1 MWDLF
6 DFNNDGIVCLVE
18 KVIGVQLLEGSFY
31 DNSTASNDN
40 DYCDADDD
48 DYCDA
53 DDDEIDEDD
62 ELDESALSD
71 NDNDFNNEDS
81 EI

>member
-40 DYCDADDD
+40 EYR
-48 DYCDA
+48 DA
-53 DDDEIDEDD
+53 DDDEIDVDD
-62 ELDESALSD
+62 ELDENAPEDGDSD
-71 NDNDFNNEDS
+71 F
-81 EI
+81 

>member
-6 DFNNDGIVCLVE
+6 DFNNDGKVSLVE

-40 DYCDADDD
+40 EYR
-48 DYCDA
+48 DA
-53 DDDEIDEDD
+53 DDDEIDVDD
-62 ELDESALSD
+62 ELDENAPEDGDSD
-71 NDNDFNNEDS
+71 F
-81 EI
+81 

>member
-6 DFNNDGIVCLVE
+6 DFNNDGKVSLVE

-31 DNSTASNDN
+31 DNSTASSTGE
-40 DYCDADDD
+40 YGG
-48 DYCDA
+48 A
-53 DDDEIDEDD
+53 DDDEINGDD
-62 ELDESALSD
+62 EPNESGSED
-71 NDNDFNNEDS
+71 EDS

>member
-6 DFNNDGIVCLVE
+6 DFNNDGKVSLVE

-40 DYCDADDD
+40 